1 MSLILEYDFSISN
14 GIKNIANITN
24 PSQYDGKLYNNPTL
38 GTSITFDKSLNQYAQ
53 IPPMTTPTNGLTF
66 SFWFNSIN
74 DNKNARL
81 FDFANQDAVDDI
93 LICFSD
99 TGLTFYVQNGKTP
112 FSNNITI
119 SNLNNTLHYIV
130 WTLSPNPN
138 IWSIYIDGNLVNSFT
153 TNVYYPNAVSRTLQY
168 IGKSNY
174 SNIPYFNGSIS
185 NFSIYFG
192 NVLTQSQ
199 ISTLYSKDENTFNSL
214 YNNIYC
220 NLKQT
225 DNGFMKCN
233 NCNYGVQTILNSS
246 SQKNEN
252 DCLSKCNSTPQCT
265 SYNYNILNNT
275 CTLNASFPTY
285 IDENVNNINSGYSLS
300 KFGYNYSNLNNI
312 QKSII
317 QKNCASQYLN
327 NYFLSGKDID
337 LLPCL
342 TIDSSKNLTD
352 PTNFLTDAE
361 CVYNIYT
368 KNGLKTAPSISNNTY
383 IDNDSILATSDP
395 TIDNYKSIYKK
406 YIDGQV
412 AVTNLNGQNYTISTP
427 QNIEIPKIIEAFT
440 NENDN
445 KKIYLL
451 FFFIIIILIF
461 IYYIYNGYS

>member
-24 PSQYDGKLYNNPTL
+24 PSQYDGKLYNNPKL

-81 FDFANQDAVDDI
+81 FDFANKDAMDDI

-99 TGLTFYVQNGKTP
+99 TGLTFYVQNGTTP
-112 FSNNITI
+112 FSNNITL

-130 WTLSPNPN
+130 WTLSPNPS

-168 IGKSNY
+168 LGKSNY

-199 ISTLYSKDENTFNSL
+199 ISTLYSKDDNKYNEL

-220 NLKQT
+220 DLKPT

-233 NCNYGVQTILNSS
+233 NCNYGVQTILSSS
-246 SQKNEN
+246 SQKGEN
-252 DCLSKCNSTPQCT
+252 DCLSKCKSTPQCT
-265 SYNYNILNNT
+265 SYNYNTLNNT
-275 CTLNASFPTY
+275 CTLNSSFPTH
-285 IDENVNNINSGYSLS
+285 IEENVNNINSGYSLS
-300 KFGYNYSNLNNI
+300 KFGYNYSNLNNM

-327 NYFLSGKDID
+327 NHFLLGKDID
-337 LLPCL
+337 LSPCL
-342 TIDSSKNLTD
+342 TIESSPNN
-352 PTNFLTDAE
+352 PTNFSTDAE

-383 IDNDSILATSDP
+383 TDDDSLLATSDP

-406 YIDGQV
+406 YIDAQV
-412 AVTNLNGQNYTISTP
+412 AVTNLNGKNYTISTP

-445 KKIYLL
+445 NNKQIYLL

-461 IYYIYNGYS
+461 IYYIYNGYN